1 MSEPDQWL
9 IEYGKNHRN
18 INNPGLYWL
27 AVPILIVGIIGLLAS
42 LHIPE
47 AFIKISPFLN
57 WGIVFLAVAVV
68 YYFII
73 SVSLAI
79 GMLPFVLGIATF
91 TSWLKNFDYLLIWTS
106 VGLTFIAVLGLWL
119 GQYTRGGIRAVLQDI
134 QLLMI
139 APMWLLSNL
148 NRRLGIPY

>member
-1 MSEPDQWL
+1 
-9 IEYGKNHRN
+9 
-18 INNPGLYWL
+18 LYWL
-27 AVPILIVGIIGLLAS
+27 AVPILIVGTIGLLAS
-42 LHIPE
+42 LPIPE

-57 WGIVFLAVAVV
+57 WGIIFLAVAVV

-73 SVSLAI
+73 STSLAI
-79 GMLPFVLGIATF
+79 GMLPFVLGVAKL
-91 TSWLKNFDYLLIWTS
+91 TSWLKNFDYLLIWIS
-106 VGLTFIAVLGLWL
+106 VGLTFIAILGLWL

-148 NRRLGIPY
+148 YRRLGIPY